1 MFLQKLRDL
10 IKNIDW
16 AITMTVEQ
24 PRFYRIKCVVLTFY
38 MLILHSLILIIR
50 ERGTM

>member
-1 MFLQKLRDL
+1 
-10 IKNIDW
+10 
-16 AITMTVEQ
+16 
-24 PRFYRIKCVVLTFY
+24 